1 MSNLIFGY
9 IMRVSYS
16 LSFYCRPSKASKG
29 EAPLELSIIINGQR
43 VFLNLPIKFK
53 PSEFNRKRKP
63 DTINSIIESFRTK
76 AQEAVSEILDEGLPL
91 TAHTL
96 RDKLKTG
103 GTRSKTIT
111 TIFDE
116 YLIHIKPR
124 VGRSM
129 TPSVYR
135 KYELIKEKASLFFGP
150 DKEIVSVK
158 PKDIESFY
166 DSLKLEYKDSTSGGM
181 MTKLR
186 TIFKYAFTNGYIRT
200 DPTGLLKVS
209 KGEVKREFLTSDE
222 INRLIT
228 TEVSPRLEKVRVI
241 ALVQLYTGTA
251 YIDAQRFDYKN
262 TKEVDG
268 ITLYSNIRQKTKVP
282 FTAIVLPQLKTILEP
297 YNGKCPQMPN
307 QVVNRYLKE
316 LAFAC
321 NIDKNLHTHIFRK
334 SYATNLLQSGIPMS
348 TISTCMGH
356 TNSSITAK
364 VYAFTTDNLIAE
376 QAKQLL
382 N

>member
-1 MSNLIFGY
+1 M
-9 IMRVSYS
+9 
-16 LSFYCRPSKASKG
+16 
-29 EAPLELSIIINGQR
+29 
-43 VFLNLPIKFK
+43 
-53 PSEFNRKRKP
+53 
-63 DTINSIIESFRTK
+63 
-76 AQEAVSEILDEGLPL
+76 
-91 TAHTL
+91 
-96 RDKLKTG
+96 
-103 GTRSKTIT
+103 
-111 TIFDE
+111 
-116 YLIHIKPR
+116 
-124 VGRSM
+124 
-129 TPSVYR
+129 
-135 KYELIKEKASLFFGP
+135 
-150 DKEIVSVK
+150 
-158 PKDIESFY
+158 
-166 DSLKLEYKDSTSGGM
+166 
-181 MTKLR
+181 
-186 TIFKYAFTNGYIRT
+186 
-200 DPTGLLKVS
+200 
-209 KGEVKREFLTSDE
+209 TSDE

-382 N
+382 I